1 MDGKWRDTMPRTGV
15 GRADGGGVKGG
26 IGGGGGIGIFGGVG
40 GQDSFDSDAIQG
52 LTQAGFKVTDASG
65 PDGTF
70 RNFLE
75 FETQTRGAP
84 NGGGQG
90 G

>member
-1 MDGKWRDTMPRTGV
+1 
-15 GRADGGGVKGG
+15 
-26 IGGGGGIGIFGGVG
+26 
-40 GQDSFDSDAIQG
+40 
-52 LTQAGFKVTDASG
+52 VTDASG